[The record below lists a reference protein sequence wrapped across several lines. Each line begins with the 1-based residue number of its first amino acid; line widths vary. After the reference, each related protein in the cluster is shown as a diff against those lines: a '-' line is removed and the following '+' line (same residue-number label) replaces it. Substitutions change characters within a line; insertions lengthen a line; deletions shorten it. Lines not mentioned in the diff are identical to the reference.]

1 LGSSQ
6 EPRRR
11 LKIAIAVG
19 IGMINEIMFDGV
31 MIEIGTVT
39 AEIGIAGRVIAL
51 ARSNA
56 NVS

>member
-6 EPRRR
+6 EQQRR

-31 MIEIGTVT
+31 TIEIGTVT
-39 AEIGIAGRVIAL
+39 AEIGIAGRVSA
-51 ARSNA
+51 NA
-56 NVS
+56 SVS